1 MVQNSIGEMASHTH
15 EKGTMEITGS
25 FTGRPHTSAGSFG
38 GALTTTTSGAF
49 THIIRGG
56 TASHNGVAESSTS
69 SKEDKVDFQAS
80 RSWTGETSLV
90 GANSSHNNLSPFLA
104 VFCWKRIS

>member
-1 MVQNSIGEMASHTH
+1 
-15 EKGTMEITGS
+15 MEITGS

-49 THIIRGG
+49 THTIRGG